1 MTVSPAS
8 AMAKTRIRVALDS
21 NTQRLGGKAHGAEH
35 ARPVSVG
42 VGNGTNSSGN
52 GTKNPLPLHP
62 GVQFASGCPALLAY
76 LLLGQLVALCCIMMA
91 ACPANGFVLL

>member
-42 VGNGTNSSGN
+42 VGNGAKSSVWARDLQRRGASPK
-52 GTKNPLPLHP
+52 TKGGYPSAKPPLK
-62 GVQFASGCPALLAY
+62 GG
-76 LLLGQLVALCCIMMA
+76 LGGGLKPPSPKA
-91 ACPANGFVLL
+91 

>member
-52 GTKNPLPLHP
+52 GAKATSQCLGLLRRRNFSRLIP
-62 GVQFASGCPALLAY
+62 FAFPRSSRKGK
-76 LLLGQLVALCCIMMA
+76 QER
-91 ACPANGFVLL
+91 